1 MMVPDG
7 ASSSNANQVEAQ
19 QAEVVGQPSTMVKVA
34 VPTGATP
41 GQQIN
46 FTLPNGQRVTTSV
59 QESRGTGVFP
69 TEGVQPGTVLT
80 VAVPSMPERV
90 AAAPA
95 AFSTDDHLAQARE
108 ALLPRP
114 TVVNAVEADQ
124 RCATFGWIVYGLSFL
139 VCCLCSFPVALCI
152 WGIVALDYFCKPY
165 EDTDWTKI
173 HAKMLKHAT
182 QQFENEPYRPYID
195 QMPGTGDAVGLCLA
209 LLAMMG
215 MAFVA
220 MFCATDTNKTEMCT
234 DLQKIL
240 NHTDAES
247 EASSLWGNDE
257 QSGSEASDEAKDS
270 SSAEPDEAKDEPE
283 GSSEGSSEEGP
294 PSSVDLREEEFTTPV
309 PSLHSLLTED
319 RGVGAPAPNHA
330 GIFAPRAKKHAG
342 GWRDPKSRSAP
353 GSRLDEL

>member
-59 QESRGTGVFP
+59 QE
-69 TEGVQPGTVLT
+69 GVQPGTVLT

-124 RCATFGWIVYGLSFL
+124 RCATLGWIVYGLSFL

-165 EDTDWTKI
+165 EER
-173 HAKMLKHAT
+173 
-182 QQFENEPYRPYID
+182 QRRPRSYA
-195 QMPGTGDAVGLCLA
+195 PACASLVTASTLCGLCLCLA

-240 NHTDAES
+240 NHTDVPWQHHHGPWHHPNRRF
-247 EASSLWGNDE
+247 LDRVLHRDRHN
-257 QSGSEASDEAKDS
+257 
-270 SSAEPDEAKDEPE
+270 
-283 GSSEGSSEEGP
+283 EGP
-294 PSSVDLREEEFTTPV
+294 HFTFEDTDDKLGPTPGPSFEVDAVQSVQDLAAVMDQTHP
-309 PSLHSLLTED
+309 PP
-319 RGVGAPAPNHA
+319 GAV
-330 GIFAPRAKKHAG
+330 F
-342 GWRDPKSRSAP
+342 
-353 GSRLDEL
+353 